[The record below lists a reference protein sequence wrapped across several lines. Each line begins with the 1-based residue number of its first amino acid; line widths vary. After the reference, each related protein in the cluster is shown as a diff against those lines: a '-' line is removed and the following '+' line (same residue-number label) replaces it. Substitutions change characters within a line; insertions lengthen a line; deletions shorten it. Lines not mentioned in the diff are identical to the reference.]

1 MASDEEREEGRAVPE
16 EERSA
21 LLTACGRLL
30 GSLGLL
36 IIVVL
41 LPATFLV
48 VAANMGLV
56 DAPGWSGTNTTVFGF
71 FLVIVPAGL
80 ALATVHFLLGGLVL
94 ARRFWPIVVAVL
106 LLFAVVTLFPL
117 GLRISWPFL
126 SLTFLYATTLV
137 LAVAHHRE
145 FE

>member
-1 MASDEEREEGRAVPE
+1 MTDRGREDERAVPE

-21 LLTACGRLL
+21 LLTVCGRLL
-30 GSLGLL
+30 GTVGLL

-56 DAPGWSGTNTTVFGF
+56 DAPGWSSGDTTVFGF
-71 FLVIVPAGL
+71 FVVVVPAGL

-94 ARRFWPIVVAVL
+94 ARRFWPLVVAVL
-106 LLFAVVTLFPL
+106 LVFAVVTLFPL

-126 SLTFLYATTLV
+126 GLTLLYTSTLI
-137 LAVAHHRE
+137 LAVVRHRE

>member
-1 MASDEEREEGRAVPE
+1 MARPQDEKTERVTLEDD
-16 EERSA
+16 RSA

-30 GSLGLL
+30 GGVGLL

-48 VAANMGLV
+48 VAANLGLV
-56 DAPGWSGTNTTVFGF
+56 DAPGWSGGNTTVLGF
-71 FLVIVPAGL
+71 FLVVVPAGL
-80 ALATVHFLLGGLVL
+80 ALAMVHFFLGALVL
-94 ARRFWPIVVAVL
+94 ARRLWPVVATAL

-126 SLTFLYATTLV
+126 GLTILYSASLLLV
-137 LAVAHHRE
+137 IARHRE